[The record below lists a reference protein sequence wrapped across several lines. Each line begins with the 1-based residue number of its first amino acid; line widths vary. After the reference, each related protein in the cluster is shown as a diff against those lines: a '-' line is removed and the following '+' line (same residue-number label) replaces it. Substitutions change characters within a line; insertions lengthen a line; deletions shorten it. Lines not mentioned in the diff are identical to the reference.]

1 MERGSN
7 DLKEMRVLNR
17 IVRITDG
24 GLLYEAD
31 PRHAEMLIKSLKLE
45 DAKSVVTSGIKPPT
59 DSYDIDK
66 IDTDAL
72 EAIRQIV
79 AE

>member
-1 MERGSN
+1 
-7 DLKEMRVLNR
+7 MRVLNR

-66 IDTDAL
+66 IDTDAS